1 MSRTGRRVTTED
13 ASASVTARP
22 GAGEDHAEGGRATDA
37 AGERVADALPC
48 SVHDAR
54 ASGAEDQDD
63 ASSRRSASGA
73 DSRLPGLDGLRAVAV
88 LAVIVY
94 HAGLGW
100 LPGGFLGVDV
110 FFVISG
116 FLITTLLLAERD
128 RLGHIRLKAFW
139 LRRARRLL
147 PALFLLLAATLT
159 IAVLVAPDELARLR
173 GDTLAA
179 LAYVTNWYLILHQTS
194 YFESVGRP
202 SPLLHLWSLAVEE
215 QFYLLWPLALVAGI
229 ALLRRRG
236 MLVATIAG
244 AAGSAILMALLYV
257 PDADPSRVYYGTDTH
272 AVGLLVGAA
281 LALAWTPRPSTE
293 ATQAASEDPGQMLLA
308 RPARVRRAV
317 GALPW
322 LDLVGVAAL
331 VAVLGLFVGLDE
343 YEPFLYQ
350 GGFVVL
356 GLATAAVIVAAV
368 HPRGHLGTHLLDRQ
382 PLRWIGE
389 RSYGIYLWHWP
400 IFTFTRPQLDLPLD
414 PLPDLALRLALTL
427 VAAEASY
434 RFLETPIRHGALGRA
449 WRRWQSLPRGERA
462 RASRLPLAS
471 GAAVLVA
478 AVVVGARVVAATP
491 PPTPSYLAV
500 TSIDTGGPVS
510 GTGVSVAGVSVS
522 GLSGK
527 GGTPDGP
534 GPVSNGAGSATGVGN
549 PGTGA
554 SSAAPGVPVGNEP
567 LASGSPPPIA
577 VARPPRVLAI
587 GDSVMLGAVRQLR
600 TAIQGIEINAA
611 EGRSFQVG
619 IQLLEAR
626 QKAGVLPPVVVI
638 SLGDNGWISGSMLD
652 QAMQVLR
659 SERLVA
665 FVNLKEPRDWEAHD
679 NALLAAT
686 ARKYPNVEV
695 VDWHGASEN
704 HPEYF
709 WDDAIHLRPAGAMAY
724 ARLLARSLAPV
735 LAPETSATPGAASP
749 SATATTSASP
759 FATASPSANGPS
771 GPFATAPQAAR
782 TPSPVALPSPTP
794 APLHTPAPRPTAS
807 PD

>member
-1 MSRTGRRVTTED
+1 MAETAALVDGFSDAVPVRPGSRSVPH
-13 ASASVTARP
+13 ASA
-22 GAGEDHAEGGRATDA
+22 
-37 AGERVADALPC
+37 
-48 SVHDAR
+48 
-54 ASGAEDQDD
+54 QD
-63 ASSRRSASGA
+63 R
-73 DSRLPGLDGLRAVAV
+73 RLPGLDGLRAVAV
-88 LAVIVY
+88 LAVIAY

-116 FLITTLLLAERD
+116 FLITTLLLSERE
-128 RLGHIRLKAFW
+128 RLGHIRLRAFW
-139 LRRARRLL
+139 MRRARRLL
-147 PALFLLLAATLT
+147 PALFLLLGATLT

-179 LAYVTNWYLILHQTS
+179 LGYVTNWYLILRQQS
-194 YFESVGRP
+194 YFESAGRP

-215 QFYLLWPLALVAGI
+215 QFYVLWPLALVAGM
-229 ALLRRRG
+229 ALFRRRG

-244 AAGSAILMALLYV
+244 AAASAALMAVLYV

-281 LALAWTPRPSTE
+281 LALAWTPGTRPAAGDTPGAGLEVAPTAHAESRGDAAAAPDSPLAADGPASPSAPRPS
-293 ATQAASEDPGQMLLA
+293 LA
-308 RPARVRRAV
+308 RAFRALRM
-317 GALPW
+317 APW
-322 LDLVGVAAL
+322 LDAVGIAGLAAL
-331 VAVLGLFVGLDE
+331 AAAFIWLDE

-350 GGFVVL
+350 GGFLLL
-356 GLATAAVIVAAV
+356 GLTTAAIIVAAV
-368 HPRGHLGTHLLDRQ
+368 HPRGRVGTRLLDRQ

-434 RFLETPIRHGALGRA
+434 RFLETPIRQGALGRA

-679 NALLAAT
+679 NAMLAAT

>member
-400 IFTFTRPQLDLPLD
+400 IFTFTRPTLDVPLD
-414 PLPDLALRLALTL
+414 PLPDLALRLALTF

-434 RFLETPIRHGALGRA
+434 RFLETPVRRGALGRA
-449 WRRWQSLPRGERA
+449 WKRWLAVPRHQRLVA
-462 RASRLPLAS
+462 YRLPLAS
-471 GAAVLVA
+471 GAAVLVVA
-478 AVVVGARVVAATP
+478 AVVGARVVAATP

-500 TSIDTGGPVS
+500 SSIDTGAPLS
-510 GTGVSVAGVSVS
+510 GTGVTVAGVA
-522 GLSGK
+522 GH
-527 GGTPDGP
+527 
-534 GPVSNGAGSATGVGN
+534 GSATGQGGDAAPQATPPSAGTTN
-549 PGTGA
+549 PSTNGTGNGPGLA
-554 SSAAPGVPVGNEP
+554 PPPSAAVPS
-567 LASGSPPPIA
+567 AH
-577 VARPPRVLAI
+577 PPRVLAI
-587 GDSVMLGAVRQLR
+587 GDSVMLGAVRELR
-600 TAIQGIEINAA
+600 TAIRGIEINAA

-619 IQLLEAR
+619 IQLLESR
-626 QKAGVLPPVVVI
+626 REAGLLPPVVVI
-638 SLGDNGWISGSMLD
+638 SLGDNGWISGTMLD
-652 QAMQVLR
+652 QAMQVLKG
-659 SERLVA
+659 ERLVA

-679 NALLAAT
+679 NLMLAAL
-686 ARKYPNVEV
+686 ASRYPNVVV
-695 VDWHGASEN
+695 VDWHSASEH

-709 WDDAIHLRPAGAMAY
+709 WDDAIHLRPAGAAAY
-724 ARLLARSLAPV
+724 ARAVAQALAPA
-735 LAPETSATPGAASP
+735 LAPIASPVAGAASP
-749 SATATTSASP
+749 YATATTSASS
-759 FATASPSANGPS
+759 ALPSAP
-771 GPFATAPQAAR
+771 AR
-782 TPSPVALPSPTP
+782 PVSPTP
-794 APLHTPAPRPTAS
+794 APSSRPPSRTRAPARSPSPPPTAHPTSAPTPRPTAS
-807 PD
+807 PA